1 MSTLAAP
8 SLSGTPDERHR
19 SPTRMALRRFF
30 RNHLA
35 IAGLIVLFVLFAAC
49 FGALPWALS
58 PAPSNDPAKIL
69 PARYENQ
76 MPTLLKAPPSP
87 EYWMGTNALGQDLRP
102 RFFFGGAISL
112 SLGIASALIA
122 ILIGTS
128 VGLLAG
134 YIGGRTDAILM
145 RLVDI
150 LYGLPYILL
159 VILMRVALL
168 PYFAGAIANTGYTL
182 QHLHLLSS
190 SLPDSTIAQWSNF
203 LVLLVG
209 IGSVSWLTLARVVR
223 GQVLS
228 LRDQPFIEAARSL
241 GFPPRR
247 IITRHILPNILGTII
262 VYGTLTVPAAV
273 LSESF
278 LSFLGL
284 GIQPPI
290 PSWGNLASEGMEALN
305 PVLVRW
311 WMIAWPCAGLSLA
324 LLALNFVGDGIREAF
339 DPKS

>member
-1 MSTLAAP
+1 MTALSASTSASP
-8 SLSGTPDERHR
+8 ETSLR
-19 SPTRMALRRFF
+19 SPTRLALRRFRKNYF
-30 RNHLA
+30 A
-35 IAGLIVLFVLFAAC
+35 IAGLIVLILLVLAC
-49 FGALPWALS
+49 FGSLPWSLAT
-58 PAPSNDPAKIL
+58 PKDAKV
-69 PARYENQ
+69 PRYQFQ
-76 MPTLLKAPPSP
+76 MSGQLKKPPTADF
-87 EYWMGTNALGQDLRP
+87 WMGTNSLGQDLRP

-112 SLGIASALIA
+112 TLGIASAMIA
-122 ILIGTS
+122 VLIGSS

-134 YIGGRTDAILM
+134 YAGGRTDAFLM

-159 VILMRVALL
+159 VIIMRVALVPVVL
-168 PYFAGAIANTGYTL
+168 NIL
-182 QHLHLLSS
+182 EHK
-190 SLPDSTIAQWSNF
+190 DAQGQTQWLNHAAATQWANF

-228 LRDQPFIEAARSL
+228 LRDQPFIEAARAL
-241 GFPPRR
+241 GFPPSR
-247 IITRHILPNILGTII
+247 IILRHILPNILGTII

-284 GIQPPI
+284 GIQPPV
-290 PSWGNLASEGMEALN
+290 PSWGNLASEGLEALN
-305 PVLVRW
+305 PVEIRW
-311 WMIAWPCAGLSLA
+311 WLIAWPCAGLSLA

-339 DPKS
+339 DPKAA